1 VLAALP
7 KSAHP
12 GPLVAIE
19 EIYNAEDVD
28 KAQLAITAFDIDYGA
43 TYPEAVAKIVYD
55 ADVLLEFYKHP
66 SEHWVRLRT
75 THPKAPSPQFV

>member
-12 GPLVAIE
+12 GALAAIK

-28 KAQLAITAFDIDYGA
+28 KAQLAILLSSAPGVEVRDA
-43 TYPEAVAKIVYD
+43 T
-55 ADVLLEFYKHP
+55 
-66 SEHWVRLRT
+66 SVRCGRALGGVRDSRT
-75 THPKAPSPQFV
+75 RLTS